1 MQNVGVISVALL
13 MFTLFS
19 FSCIA
24 QNNSEGKN
32 MGTTEVKNIEAVQ
45 QQNQAEEKEIQNQ
58 TTEQIGE
65 NKSLDTGN
73 NEDKGKTEAGTEQI
87 IGEGNENGS
96 GNGLVNGQKVQS
108 QINQNQ
114 SNQGEQTQN
123 RVANAVQAMLAVADR
138 SGEIGQKIRI
148 VAQSQNQNQEEL
160 EIELNKA
167 KSRSGIVKMI
177 IGPNYKELKKV
188 ESRLENHNKNLTE
201 LKELRDQI
209 TDNDDKNI
217 MEQQIQAMEQVQMEL
232 EDEVNN
238 EKKGASLFGW
248 LFRWFAK

>member
-1 MQNVGVISVALL
+1 MKMRSVGVISVSLL
-13 MFTLFS
+13 IFTVFS

-24 QNNSEGKN
+24 VQNNSEGKN
-32 MGTTEVKNIEAVQ
+32 MGTTEVQNIEAVQ

-58 TTEQIGE
+58 TTEQVGE
-65 NKSLDTGN
+65 NKNLDTGN
-73 NEDKGKTEAGTEQI
+73 NEDKGKTEAGAEQT

-96 GNGLVNGQKVQS
+96 ENGQKVQN
-108 QINQNQ
+108 QTNQNQ

-123 RVANAVQAMLAVADR
+123 RVSNAVQTMLAVADR
-138 SGEIGQKIRI
+138 SGEVGQKIRI

-160 EIELNKA
+160 ETELNKA

-188 ESRLENHNKNLTE
+188 ENRLENHNKNLEE

-209 TDNDDKNI
+209 TDSDDKNI
-217 MEQQIQAMEQVQMEL
+217 MEQQIQVMEQVQAEL
-232 EDEVNN
+232 ENEVNN
-238 EKKGASLFGW
+238 EKKGVSLFGW